1 MAALLDRAH
10 MQTFQI
16 AKVFD
21 ESKKRINAI
30 DFNGKG
36 ELLVTSSNDEAVQLY
51 NVQDAA
57 HQKTVYCKKYGCS
70 QVRFTH
76 SDDAVIHASTKTE
89 LGGIRY
95 LSLHDNKYIRY
106 FKGHKDR
113 SEASRFVEP
122 VSKPYP
128 SVHSNITS
136 LCMSPANDQFLSA
149 CSGDSV
155 RLWDLKSPNCQANLL
170 HSGPLLAAFDPEG
183 VVFAI
188 ALDNR
193 HIKLYDARQ
202 YNEGPFTTFGDLSDG
217 SNVWTDITFSPDGKL
232 ILVTTLSGVLLV
244 VDAYEGTINK
254 ALNNA
259 FKNPGLP
266 IQASWSP
273 DSKTILTGDGQ
284 GTINFYGV
292 DGTLI
297 HNAKGHHE
305 ASTCVRYNPQY
316 AMIASACSMLAF
328 WLPDMD

>member
-106 FKGHKDR
+106 FKGHKD
-113 SEASRFVEP
+113 
-122 VSKPYP
+122 
-128 SVHSNITS
+128 SNITS

-155 RLWDLKSPNCQANLL
+155 RLWDLKSPNCQAR
-170 HSGPLLAAFDPEG
+170 P
-183 VVFAI
+183 
-188 ALDNR
+188 
-193 HIKLYDARQ
+193 
-202 YNEGPFTTFGDLSDG
+202 
-217 SNVWTDITFSPDGKL
+217 
-232 ILVTTLSGVLLV
+232 
-244 VDAYEGTINK
+244 
-254 ALNNA
+254 
-259 FKNPGLP
+259 
-266 IQASWSP
+266 
-273 DSKTILTGDGQ
+273 
-284 GTINFYGV
+284 
-292 DGTLI
+292 
-297 HNAKGHHE
+297 
-305 ASTCVRYNPQY
+305 
-316 AMIASACSMLAF
+316 
-328 WLPDMD
+328 WLERG